1 MNLSRRTILKSTAGA
16 LVLPYLNADVK
27 PLSSPSPVR
36 AIFLGIGY
44 GVTEDKWF
52 PKEDHNKYLMTPGLK
67 PLEKNRN
74 NFSVIQNLSTNAGP
88 HNGSDNFLCSNN
100 VESIDQVIAEKV
112 GLHTRYQSM
121 EITTE
126 GSTNGHGKLSSL
138 AKDKQGLSL
147 PGDNHLSLFY
157 KLFAS
162 KSTNI
167 NQMRQNLANEKS
179 MLDGMLIQVKSINKK
194 IGKDD
199 KEILAQYYSSI
210 RDLEKRISRAEK
222 WLKVPLPQAKMKVPE
237 KKLKASDELKLIYDL
252 IIFAMKSDQS
262 RVFSV
267 MQKVQSVLEE
277 VADGLG
283 SHAMSHYKQDSTKV
297 GEAASLKRDIFN
309 SEMLNYF
316 IDKLKETKETGGKS
330 LLDNSMLAFGT
341 PVRTGHNTK
350 NGVMLLAGR
359 AGDRIKQ
366 GQNIVYKKDSGKLSN
381 LWFSMLKQVAPHEE
395 RFSDGKHTLSELFLA

>member
-1 MNLSRRTILKSTAGA
+1 MNISRRTILKSSAGA
-16 LVLPYLNADVK
+16 LVLPYLNANAESGNTTN
-27 PLSSPSPVR
+27 PLR
-36 AIFLGIGY
+36 AVFLGIGY

-52 PKEDHNKYLMTPGLK
+52 PKEDHNKYKITPGLK

-88 HNGSDNFLCSNN
+88 HDGSSNFLTTNN
-100 VESIDQVIAEKV
+100 VESIDQVIAEKI
-112 GLHTRYQSM
+112 GLGTRYQSI

-147 PGDNHLSLFY
+147 PGDDHLALFY

-162 KSTNI
+162 SNTDIHKI
-167 NQMRQNLANEKS
+167 RQNLANEKS
-179 MLDGMLIQVKSINKK
+179 MLDGMLIQIKSINKN

-210 RDLEKRISRAEK
+210 RDLEKRIARAEK
-222 WLKVPLPQAKMKVPE
+222 WLKVPLPKAQMKTPE
-237 KKLKASDELKLIYDL
+237 KKLKASEELKLIYDL
-252 IIFAMKSDQS
+252 IVIAMKSDQS

-267 MQKVQSVLEE
+267 MQKIQSILVE

-297 GEAASLKRDIFN
+297 GEAGSLKRDIFN

-316 IDKLKETKETGGKS
+316 IDKLKTTKETGGRS
-330 LLDNSMLAFGT
+330 LLDNSMVAFGT
-341 PVRTGHNTK
+341 PVRSGHNTK
-350 NGVMLLAGR
+350 NGVMILAGR
-359 AGDRIKQ
+359 AGGKIKQ
-366 GQNIVYKKDSGKLSN
+366 GQNIVYKKDSTNLSN
-381 LWFSMLKQVAPHEE
+381 LWFSMLKQVAPQEKG
-395 RFSDGKHTLSELFLA
+395 FSDSQRYMSELFLA